1 MRIARTLSA
10 AAVAGLLLASPAAA
24 QMNHDDASVE
34 GVRNL
39 YTTVKRFIV
48 ASAEQAPADLYAYRP
63 TDDVRSFGQIL
74 GHMAN
79 AGYMFCGTAAGMERP
94 QLPNAEEL
102 TAKADIVAALRAMFD
117 FCDRAHQIDG
127 MRAGEAIT
135 FFNQDHTRLSVLAFN
150 MGHNFEHYGNLVT
163 YMRING
169 MVPPSSQ
176 GG

>member
-1 MRIARTLSA
+1 MRTARALSA
-10 AAVAGLLLASPAAA
+10 AAVAGLLLASPVAA
-24 QMNHDDASVE
+24 QMDHDDASVE

-39 YTTVKRFIV
+39 YTTVKGFLV
-48 ASAEQAPADLYAYRP
+48 ASAEQASADLYAYRP
-63 TDDVRSFGQIL
+63 TEEVRSFGEIL
-74 GHMAN
+74 GHVAN
-79 AGYMFCGTAAGMERP
+79 AGYLFCGAAAGMERP
-94 QLPNAEEL
+94 QLPNAEEF
-102 TAKADIVAALRAMFD
+102 TAKADIVAAVKAMFE

-127 MRAGEAIT
+127 TRAAEAIT